1 MLSLKAGGW
10 EQGISSGLYK
20 HELQL
25 LSQKNTR
32 KVEPKQ
38 LPKSTK
44 TEKSTCLLNSFLDTT
59 ACTQEILLKNVFWS
73 HIIVDPFPAYCL
85 AKEWKLTEM
94 LYIIQ
99 AEHCLLDFPHQ
110 LPFTFVPPYFFC
122 SSWPCFFCLF
132 CCCCCCCFCWAF
144 TTGRFFWKTFKIL
157 GLFWKRCNDYLQIVQ
172 FQGFNVRT
180 IQNNSNFFTKFFS
193 TNAINS
199 QSKIKKTT
207 NCLSSFNCKPSIYW
221 NTWKCYK

>member
-1 MLSLKAGGW
+1 MLSLKARGW
-10 EQGISSGLYK
+10 EQRISSGLYK

-44 TEKSTCLLNSFLDTT
+44 TEKSTCLLNSFLDNT

-94 LYIIQ
+94 LYNYSSSRT
-99 AEHCLLDFPHQ
+99 LPFRLPHQ

-122 SSWPCFFCLF
+122 SSWPCFFCFVVVVVVVAVFVGHL
-132 CCCCCCCFCWAF
+132 
-144 TTGRFFWKTFKIL
+144 L
-157 GLFWKRCNDYLQIVQ
+157 HV
-172 FQGFNVRT
+172 GFLE
-180 IQNNSNFFTKFFS
+180 NF
-193 TNAINS
+193 
-199 QSKIKKTT
+199 
-207 NCLSSFNCKPSIYW
+207 
-221 NTWKCYK
+221 

>member
-1 MLSLKAGGW
+1 MLSLKARGW

-38 LPKSTK
+38 LPKSNK

-85 AKEWKLTEM
+85 AKEWKLTET
-94 LYIIQ
+94 LYIVQ
-99 AEHCLLDFPHQ
+99 AEHCLLDSLTNYLSLSF
-110 LPFTFVPPYFFC
+110 LPTSFALLDPVFFL
-122 SSWPCFFCLF
+122 FCC

-144 TTGRFFWKTFKIL
+144 TTCRFFGKLLKSLDCFERGVMIIYRLCNFK
-157 GLFWKRCNDYLQIVQ
+157 G
-172 FQGFNVRT
+172 
-180 IQNNSNFFTKFFS
+180 SM
-193 TNAINS
+193 
-199 QSKIKKTT
+199 
-207 NCLSSFNCKPSIYW
+207 
-221 NTWKCYK
+221 